1 MSPHEDTA
9 RTLSRGRVTVEGL
22 TKTYGDGDG
31 RVVAV
36 DEFDLEIEPGEFVT
50 VLGPSGCGKS
60 TLLDCIA
67 GHVEPTAGRVTV
79 DGEPVSGP
87 DPSRGVVFQENRL
100 FPWKTVRENVAFG
113 PSVRDRSTSR
123 VETLLERMGLSGFA
137 DSYPSELSGGM
148 AQRAELARLLANE
161 PAIMLMDEPF
171 SGLDVMT
178 KQRMQVELLSAWRET
193 DATAL
198 FVTHD
203 VEEAILLGDRVV
215 VMTARPGTV
224 KTVVDVPL
232 DRPRDHGSR
241 TSEAVT
247 RLKQHLL
254 ASIHDEADV
263 EFATRESS
271 ETDQR
276 TERES
281 EPDSELRRD
290 AAGHGADEVGAPTR
304 HTGGADR

>member
-1 MSPHEDTA
+1 MSSDREP
-9 RTLSRGRVTVEGL
+9 SGGRIAIEGL
-22 TKTYGDGDG
+22 TKTYGGEADDE

-36 DEFDLEIEPGEFVT
+36 DGLDLEIEPGEFVT

-60 TLLDCIA
+60 TLLDCVA
-67 GHVEPTAGRVTV
+67 GHVEPTEGRVAV
-79 DGEPVSGP
+79 DGDPVTGP

-113 PSVRDRSTSR
+113 PSVRGRPTDR
-123 VETLLERMGLSGFA
+123 VPDLLERMGLSSFA
-137 DSYPSELSGGM
+137 DSYPSDLSGGM

-161 PAIMLMDEPF
+161 PSIMLMDEPF
-171 SGLDVMT
+171 SALDAMT

-203 VEEAILLGDRVV
+203 VEEAILLADRVV

-232 DRPRDHGSR
+232 DRPRGHDAR
-241 TSEAVT
+241 TTGAFT
-247 RLKQHLL
+247 DLKRRLL
-254 ASIHDEADV
+254 ASIHDEAGS
-263 EFATRESS
+263 EFATEAGAR
-271 ETDQR
+271 
-276 TERES
+276 
-281 EPDSELRRD
+281 P
-290 AAGHGADEVGAPTR
+290 AAVAD
-304 HTGGADR
+304 GGDDGNGNDVADGSGGVENP

>member
-1 MSPHEDTA
+1 MSP
-9 RTLSRGRVTVEGL
+9 GRESSGGRIAIEGL
-22 TKTYGDGDG
+22 TKTYGGEADDE

-36 DEFDLEIEPGEFVT
+36 DDLDLEIEPGEFVT

-60 TLLDCIA
+60 TLLDCVA
-67 GHVEPTAGRVTV
+67 GHVEPTEGRVTV
-79 DGEPVSGP
+79 DGDPVTGP

-113 PSVRDRSTSR
+113 PSVRGRSTDR
-123 VETLLERMGLSGFA
+123 VPELLERMGLSSFA
-137 DSYPSELSGGM
+137 DSYPSDLSGGM

-161 PAIMLMDEPF
+161 PSIMLMDEPF
-171 SGLDVMT
+171 SALDAMT

-203 VEEAILLGDRVV
+203 VEEAILLADRVV

-232 DRPRDHGSR
+232 ERPRGHDAR
-241 TSEAVT
+241 TTEAFT
-247 RLKQHLL
+247 DLKRRLL
-254 ASIHDEADV
+254 ASIHDEAGS
-263 EFATRESS
+263 EFAAEAGARPATLA
-271 ETDQR
+271 DGG
-276 TERES
+276 
-281 EPDSELRRD
+281 DDGDGDD
-290 AAGHGADEVGAPTR
+290 AADSS
-304 HTGGADR
+304 GGGGSP